1 MSVEAFSPFER
12 VHDFEEQIR
21 GVEAAA
27 KSIVRLRLLIAEH
40 EGRLALESAEKVI
53 DLAMIKHLTDM
64 ITELTGE
71 LEDALAFLEEFD
83 PLLFQ
88 KMKDNS

>member
-12 VHDFEEQIR
+12 ANDFEKQIR

-27 KSIVRLRLLIAEH
+27 KSIIRLRLLIAEH
-40 EGRLALESAEKVI
+40 DGRLTLERAEKVL

-64 ITELTGE
+64 IAELAGE
-71 LEDALAFLEEFD
+71 LADALAFLEEFD
-83 PLLFQ
+83 PLLYQ